1 MQRLSVAYL
10 FEDIPHFERVVNDPR
25 FVERFEEIV
34 ASKQVGI
41 KVLGFS
47 ARRRPQPLQPEGA
60 GENGPDDL
68 KGLEIRVQNNPVE
81 GTVGSPSRCA
91 SATSFA
97 WPSSGARGCRSSR
110 SSGAAPARRS
120 LTGAR
125 AASYTRTIMPP
136 PLEGLRVVDLTE
148 NLAGPFCTMILADMG
163 ADVVKVE
170 RPGIGDESRR
180 FPPFVDGES
189 AGYLTLHRGKRSVVL
204 DLKDARG
211 REAFHRLV
219 GRADVLVEAF
229 RPGTLDRLGLGAGT
243 LRQAYPRLIV
253 CSLSGFGQTGP
264 YRERGGYD
272 LIAQAMGGLM
282 SVTGEPGR
290 PPAKC
295 GLPVTDMGCGMW
307 AAIGILLA
315 LRARDATGA
324 GQWVDT
330 SLFEVPLAWGSW
342 HAARYFATGEVVGP
356 LGSAHPSAAP
366 YQAFQGADGRW
377 FVLSAGAQHL
387 WERLCKL
394 VDRPDLIADPRFATN
409 ASRVEHAKVIEA
421 ELEGAFRRRPAAE
434 WVSACEAEGIP
445 AGPVNSLA
453 QAFADP
459 QARAREMLVELE
471 HPTAGRHRVLGIPV
485 KLSAT
490 PGAIRGPA
498 PRLGQHTE
506 EVLRE
511 LGYPAEEARALAD
524 AERPRP
530 REAS

>member
-1 MQRLSVAYL
+1 M
-10 FEDIPHFERVVNDPR
+10 
-25 FVERFEEIV
+25 
-34 ASKQVGI
+34 
-41 KVLGFS
+41 
-47 ARRRPQPLQPEGA
+47 
-60 GENGPDDL
+60 
-68 KGLEIRVQNNPVE
+68 
-81 GTVGSPSRCA
+81 
-91 SATSFA
+91 
-97 WPSSGARGCRSSR
+97 
-110 SSGAAPARRS
+110 PA
-120 LTGAR
+120 
-125 AASYTRTIMPP
+125 

-180 FPPFVDGES
+180 FPPFLDGES
-189 AGYLTLHRGKRSVVL
+189 AGYLTLHRGKRSVLL

-211 REAFHRLV
+211 REAFLRLV
-219 GRADVLVEAF
+219 GRADVLGEAF
-229 RPGTLDRLGLGAGT
+229 RPGTLERLGLGSTT
-243 LRQAYPRLIV
+243 LRAAHPRLVV
-253 CSLSGFGQTGP
+253 CSLSGYGQTGP

-315 LRARDATGA
+315 LAAREKTGE

-356 LGSAHPSAAP
+356 LGSAHPSSAP
-366 YQAFQGADGRW
+366 YQAFQGGDGAW
-377 FVLSAGAQHL
+377 FVLAAGVQHL
-387 WERLCKL
+387 WERLCKI
-394 VDRPDLIADPRFATN
+394 VDRPDLVADPRFQTN
-409 ASRVEHAKVIEA
+409 ADRVRHAKVIEA
-421 ELEGAFRRRPAAE
+421 ELEPVFRRRPAAE
-434 WVSACEAEGIP
+434 WVAACEADGIP
-445 AGPVNSLA
+445 AGPVNRLD
-453 QAFADP
+453 QAYADP
-459 QARAREMLVELE
+459 QAQARQMVLELD

-490 PGAIRGPA
+490 PGRVRGPA
-498 PRLGQHTE
+498 PLLGQHTE

-511 LGYPAEEARALAD
+511 VGYAADEARALHD
-524 AERPRP
+524 AGRPRP
-530 REAS
+530 REVPT